1 MTLERSDLGAGIWST
16 FTQGDVLNM
25 RADPRVFEG
34 RHQKSS
40 GLLKRFLRF
49 LPDVLSSPT
58 GDMVAW
64 ESGARGV

>member
-49 LPDVLSSPT
+49 LADVLSSPM
-58 GDMVAW
+58 GEW
-64 ESGARGV
+64 EAGARGL